1 MLPPRRP
8 RRRRV
13 REVIQSSSMD
23 CGPASLKALL
33 DGFRIDV
40 SYGRLREAC
49 QTDVDGSSIDELEK
63 VANRLGLD
71 AEQVMLPVDHL
82 LLPETEALP
91 AILVVRLPNGLA
103 HFVVAWSVDGRR
115 IQVMDPAAGRQRLS
129 RRELLGRVY
138 GHRHA
143 VPADAWRAWAAEEE
157 FLGGLRARMTAL
169 GVAPERSAA
178 LLDEALADE
187 GWLPLASLDAA
198 VRIVAS
204 LMETGPRSL
213 RRRGPELVERFFRQ
227 ALVEGPEAIPG
238 DFWFAAAPEG
248 SGAEAEQV
256 VLQGA
261 VLLRVAGVRP
271 ADDAPVEEERS
282 RELRAA
288 LEGEDEAPMRRLLE
302 VVRSDGRKAPAALLW
317 AVVLAAGLVVAEALL
332 FRGLLDLG
340 RDLGTPLQRLAGGAS
355 VVAVAALLMVLEV
368 PVAAI
373 AFQVGRRIETRLRML
388 FGRKIPRL
396 EDRYFSSRLISDMAE
411 RSHSVHRT
419 RELPVLVQRLA
430 RWSTQI
436 AFTVA
441 GIAWVGRGTL
451 WLALLAGV
459 AALAVPALFQRRLE
473 EQDLRV
479 RSHGGALSRYYFDGL
494 FGLVPILSHGAERS
508 LRTEHEGVLR
518 EWLRAGTG
526 FLRTSVGVLGL
537 QLGVGLLLAVAM
549 VVTHLRSGGSV
560 GVLLLAYWAL
570 RLPILGEQVAMAARR
585 LPALRSITVRL
596 MEPLGAPESP
606 EPAPR
611 TEGDAG
617 VEGGVA
623 LRFQG
628 VSVQAAGHRIL
639 ADVDLSI
646 PGGSHV
652 AVVGPSGAGK
662 STLLGVLLGWHRP
675 HSGTVTVDGEPL
687 GPEELHRLREAT
699 AWIEPEV
706 LLWNRSLLENLL
718 YGRDGGRDGGSDG
731 PPNEALASTLRRA
744 DLLGVLERMPEG
756 LSTPLGEGGGSV
768 SGGEGQRVRL
778 GRALQRGRARLVIL
792 DEPFRGLDRTS
803 RGALLEEARSQW
815 SGATLLFVSHDLE
828 ETRRFP
834 RVLVVEEGRIVE
846 DGPPE
851 ELLAR
856 PDSRYRALLETEE
869 RVHRELW
876 GGPGWRRLWM
886 EGGRL
891 AERGRG
897 GE

>member
-1 MLPPRRP
+1 M
-8 RRRRV
+8 

-82 LLPETEALP
+82 LLPEAKALP

-115 IQVMDPAAGRQRLS
+115 VQVMDPAAGRQRLS
-129 RRELLGRVY
+129 RRALLDRVY
-138 GHRHA
+138 VHRHA
-143 VPADAWRAWAAEEE
+143 VPADAWRSWAGEEE
-157 FLGGLRARMTAL
+157 FLSGLRARMAAL
-169 GVAPERSAA
+169 GVAPGRCAA
-178 LLDEALADE
+178 LLDEALAE
-187 GWLPLASLDAA
+187 ERWLPLAALDAA
-198 VRIVAS
+198 VRIVSS
-204 LMETGPRSL
+204 LVESGPRSL
-213 RRRGPELVERFFRQ
+213 RRRSPELAERFFRR
-227 ALVEGPEAIPG
+227 ALVEGPEAIPR
-238 DFWFAAAPEG
+238 DFWFAAPPAG
-248 SGAEAEQV
+248 SGADAEQV
-256 VLQGA
+256 VLRGA
-261 VLLRVAGVRP
+261 VLVRVAAVQP
-271 ADDAPVEEERS
+271 ADDEGAPAQPQEERS

-288 LEGEDEAPMRRLLE
+288 LEGEDEPPMRRLLDI
-302 VVRSDGRKAPAALLW
+302 VRTDGWKAPVALLW

-340 RDLGTPLQRLAGGAS
+340 RDLGTPLQRLAGGA
-355 VVAVAALLMVLEV
+355 AVTALAGLLTMVEV
-368 PVAAI
+368 PVSTI

-396 EDRYFSSRLISDMAE
+396 EDRYFASRLISDMAE
-411 RSHSVHRT
+411 RSHSVHRV
-419 RELPVLVQRLA
+419 RELPVLIQRIV
-430 RWSTQI
+430 RWSAQI

-451 WLALLAGV
+451 WLALLAGT

-494 FGLVPILSHGAERS
+494 FGLVPILSHGAERA

-518 EWLRAGTG
+518 EWVRAGTG

-549 VVTHLRSGGSV
+549 VGTHLRSGGTV
-560 GVLLLAYWAL
+560 GVLLLAYWSL
-570 RLPILGEQVAMAARR
+570 RLPTLGEQVAMAARR
-585 LPALRSITVRL
+585 LPGLRSITVRL
-596 MEPLGAPESP
+596 MEPLGAPEAP
-606 EPAPR
+606 EPARRP
-611 TEGDAG
+611 EGDAG
-617 VEGGVA
+617 AEAGVA

-628 VSVQAAGHRIL
+628 VSVHAAGHRIL
-639 ADVDLSI
+639 DDVDLAI
-646 PGGSHV
+646 PAGAHL

-662 STLLGVLLGWHRP
+662 STLMGVLLGWHRP

-687 GPEELHRLREAT
+687 GPAELHRLRETT
-699 AWIEPEV
+699 AWIDPEV
-706 LLWNRSLLENLL
+706 WLWNRSLLENLL
-718 YGRDGGRDGGSDG
+718 YGTDGGSDS
-731 PPNEALASTLRRA
+731 PPEEPFASTLRRA
-744 DLLGVLERMPEG
+744 DLLEVLERMPEG
-756 LSTPLGEGGGSV
+756 SNTSLGEGGGSV
-768 SGGEGQRVRL
+768 SGGEGQRVRF
-778 GRALQRGRARLVIL
+778 GRALQRRRARLAIL

-803 RGALLEEARSQW
+803 RRALLERARRQW

-828 ETRRFP
+828 ETRSFP
-834 RVLVVEEGRIVE
+834 RVLVVEQGRVVE

-856 PDSRYRALLETEE
+856 PGSRYRSLIDTEE
-869 RVHRELW
+869 RAHRELW
-876 GGPGWRRLWM
+876 DGPRWRRLWM
-886 EGGRL
+886 DGGRL
-891 AERGRG
+891 AERGGRG
-897 GE
+897 E